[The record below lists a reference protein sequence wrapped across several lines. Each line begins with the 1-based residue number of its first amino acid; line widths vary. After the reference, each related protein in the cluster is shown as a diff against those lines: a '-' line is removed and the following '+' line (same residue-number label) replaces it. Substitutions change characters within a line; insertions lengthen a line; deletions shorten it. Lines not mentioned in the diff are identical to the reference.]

1 MQSTAGR
8 FRRAYPSKASL
19 LNDMDRK
26 SLLIVFAFSKHFSKK
41 YENKKV
47 VYNAFVL
54 LKNVLNLLKQKE
66 NILKTG

>member
-1 MQSTAGR
+1 
-8 FRRAYPSKASL
+8 
-19 LNDMDRK
+19 MDRK